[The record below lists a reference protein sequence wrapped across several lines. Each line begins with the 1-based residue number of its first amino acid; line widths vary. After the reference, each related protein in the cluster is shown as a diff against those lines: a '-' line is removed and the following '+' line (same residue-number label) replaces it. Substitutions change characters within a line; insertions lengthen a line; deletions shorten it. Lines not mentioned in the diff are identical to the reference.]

1 LDACAN
7 NVGNGATFAAIH
19 QLAAHP
25 GLLALPPM
33 LCAGDVLQGNRTNL
47 LYKWY
52 STPVVAQRVEGL
64 QAAHRSRM
72 RTSTRLV

>member
-1 LDACAN
+1 
-7 NVGNGATFAAIH
+7 
-19 QLAAHP
+19 
-25 GLLALPPM
+25 M
-33 LCAGDVLQGNRTNL
+33 LCAGDVLQGNRTIL